1 MATKA
6 LRLGPALK
14 EVRLHLCQKSAASAG
29 ARQFVEEH
37 YVPIKLANPKFPLLV
52 RECGGITPTLT
63 GRLGFGRE
71 VTVDLNGKSADE
83 VYLALAGLETS

>member
-1 MATKA
+1 MPEVRGERRRQAVRGGA
-6 LRLGPALK
+6 LRA
-14 EVRLHLCQKSAASAG
+14 HQ
-29 ARQFVEEH
+29 ARQPQVRDARDE
-37 YVPIKLANPKFPLLV
+37 PTRLTLARFPLLV

>member
-1 MATKA
+1 MSPGLESPPCSCVLQMATKA

-37 YVPIKLANPKFPLLV
+37 YVPIKLANPK
-52 RECGGITPTLT
+52 
-63 GRLGFGRE
+63 
-71 VTVDLNGKSADE
+71 
-83 VYLALAGLETS
+83 

>member
-37 YVPIKLANPKFPLLV
+37 YVPIKLANPK
-52 RECGGITPTLT
+52 
-63 GRLGFGRE
+63 
-71 VTVDLNGKSADE
+71 
-83 VYLALAGLETS
+83 

>member
-1 MATKA
+1 M
-6 LRLGPALK
+6 
-14 EVRLHLCQKSAASAG
+14 
-29 ARQFVEEH
+29 
-37 YVPIKLANPKFPLLV
+37 